1 MAQEIVDLFK
11 KITGHA
17 KEYGFIYPSSEIYD
31 GLSAVY
37 DYGPNGVELKNNI
50 KQYWWAAMVQMQ
62 ENIVGLDSAIFMHPK
77 IWKGRQTR
85 LVCQFNVPHALHFR
99 AMAGIV
105 LT

>member
-50 KQYWWAAMVQMQ
+50 KQFITITIIIYIIIQY
-62 ENIVGLDSAIFMHPK
+62 LFSLLFYFK
-77 IWKGRQTR
+77 LLFK
-85 LVCQFNVPHALHFR
+85 
-99 AMAGIV
+99 
-105 LT
+105 

>member
-50 KQYWWAAMVQMQ
+50 K
-62 ENIVGLDSAIFMHPK
+62 NILQKLIK
-77 IWKGRQTR
+77 KLKKQ
-85 LVCQFNVPHALHFR
+85 
-99 AMAGIV
+99 
-105 LT
+105 

>member
-50 KQYWWAAMVQMQ
+50 KQYKESMLSYLLWIKSHQC
-62 ENIVGLDSAIFMHPK
+62 LDKLQS
-77 IWKGRQTR
+77 
-85 LVCQFNVPHALHFR
+85 
-99 AMAGIV
+99 
-105 LT
+105 